1 MDTRFA
7 IADCR
12 VSRRVAQYT
21 LYRRGGGDDARG
33 EGGHS
38 GATWLTLAEKVT
50 LAQGAGGP
58 LLAQLFLL
66 LCSAV
71 QVGVSLGRDG
81 GDVTEESQVNVLC
94 WLLPPRPAQC
104 RSKVVEV
111 AARTAPAVACC
122 GFQSC
127 WPTALR

>member
-1 MDTRFA
+1 MM
-7 IADCR
+7 
-12 VSRRVAQYT
+12 Q
-21 LYRRGGGDDARG
+21 GGG
-33 EGGHS
+33 GGQQ

-71 QVGVSLGRDG
+71 QVGVSLGRDR

-94 WLLPPRPAQC
+94 WLLPP
-104 RSKVVEV
+104 
-111 AARTAPAVACC
+111 
-122 GFQSC
+122 SC
-127 WPTALR
+127 SMSQQGC

>member
-1 MDTRFA
+1 M
-7 IADCR
+7 
-12 VSRRVAQYT
+12 Q
-21 LYRRGGGDDARG
+21 GGG
-33 EGGHS
+33 GGQQ

-71 QVGVSLGRDG
+71 QVGVSLGRDR

-111 AARTAPAVACC
+111 AARTVDTAVSCC
-122 GFQSC
+122 GFPRGAVPLHRGNMS
-127 WPTALR
+127 P